1 MRRPRRVHIPHA
13 AGDAA
18 SITTPFTLFD
28 HTTESF
34 DQHVGEI
41 EAEIGDWAAQRPRA
55 ASRDGFAPP
64 VLARFFRNC
73 PNQCGADIPVCAR
86 LRGQTGMS
94 APHCHA
100 PSLRQAGTA
109 TPCAGALSRELPCHP
124 TPIAP
129 RRPPSPPIGAGNRQ
143 HRHISAPVELKH
155 HQSQIKNQKPT
166 WRPWRLKRPSCLPAF
181 LIQKTVAAP
190 APHMIQHAAPTFS
203 HLRHAPKPAPS
214 SAAPPRQK
222 LL

>member
-1 MRRPRRVHIPHA
+1 MGGERYSERKVGRAVPVTALRGVTGEPHTRHSTA
-13 AGDAA
+13 
-18 SITTPFTLFD
+18 TPAYSATYTPL
-28 HTTESF
+28 
-34 DQHVGEI
+34 
-41 EAEIGDWAAQRPRA
+41 
-55 ASRDGFAPP
+55 RDLP
-64 VLARFFRNC
+64 
-73 PNQCGADIPVCAR
+73 QSGADIPVCAR
-86 LRGQTGMS
+86 PQRQTGMS
-94 APHCHA
+94 APQSHA

-124 TPIAP
+124 TPNAP

-190 APHMIQHAAPTFS
+190 APHMIHHAAPTFS

-214 SAAPPRQK
+214 SAFPPRQK